1 VTEERGSRSVMD
13 PTDLWRQWYE
23 ASTKLWSDAARG
35 AQGGN
40 ASPADFYRRWFEG
53 AREMQRMIGATSP
66 AAVDGGPGGMQDMW
80 QRWSEASTATVQK
93 GAELGQNA
101 VDLLPRWTQMLEEAR
116 ANLLAGGSLPADPL
130 QFATRW
136 YNATSGPFSD
146 FVGDVIEREEF
157 LEPSSQFLQSYASF
171 YKVFKRNSEEYLK
184 SLQLPVRSDITRVAG
199 LVINLEDKIDRIEE
213 VLEDFEYTP
222 AKPATADSIEALEG
236 RIAGIE
242 RALKR
247 ASQNGEQAATAESVR
262 TLDSRLDG
270 VEGKLDRLLAALEN
284 GNGSAPA
291 ATNGSAAVE
300 VEATDAARREA
311 GERGV
316 DLTQV
321 EPTGSGGRVTVVDV
335 VEFAEADGDGAAV
348 EVEATDAARRKA
360 QELGVDLTQVE
371 GTGADGKITVDDVRR
386 KGDS

>member
-1 VTEERGSRSVMD
+1 MLAEERGSRFASD
-13 PTDLWRQWYE
+13 PTELWRQWYE
-23 ASTKLWSDAARG
+23 TSTKLWSDAARG
-35 AQGGN
+35 AQGGH
-40 ASPADFYRRWFEG
+40 ADPAGFYRRWFENV
-53 AREMQRMIGATSP
+53 REVQERMIGAAP
-66 AAVDGGPGGMQDMW
+66 QAVGGGTGVPELW
-80 QRWSEASTATVQK
+80 QRWFEATTSTWQK
-93 GAELGQNA
+93 GAEVGQNA

-116 ANLLAGGSLPADPL
+116 DNLIAGGNLPTDPL

-136 YNATSGPFSD
+136 YNATNGPFSD

-184 SLQLPVRSDITRVAG
+184 SLQLPVRSDISRVAG
-199 LVINLEDKIDRIEE
+199 LVINLEDKVDRIEE

-247 ASQNGEQAATAESVR
+247 ASQTGEQAATAESVR
-262 TLDSRLDG
+262 TLDGRLDQ

-284 GNGSAPA
+284 QNGDAPARANGSAY
-291 ATNGSAAVE
+291 

-311 GERGV
+311 DERGV
-316 DLTQV
+316 DLAQV
-321 EPTGSGGRVTVVDV
+321 EPTGSGDRVTMVDV
-335 VEFAEADGDGAAV
+335 VEFAEAGGGGSTV

-360 QELGVDLTQVE
+360 RELGVDLAEVE
-371 GTGADGKITVDDVRR
+371 GTGADGKITVDDVRK

>member
-1 VTEERGSRSVMD
+1 MD

-23 ASTKLWSDAARG
+23 TSTRLWSDAARG
-35 AQGGN
+35 AQGS
-40 ASPADFYRRWFEG
+40 ADPAGFYRRWFDG
-53 AREMQRMIGATSP
+53 AREMQERMIGAAP
-66 AAVDGGPGGMQDMW
+66 QAVEGNPGVQDMW
-80 QRWSEASTATVQK
+80 QRWSEASMATVQK

-116 ANLLAGGSLPADPL
+116 DSLLAGGNLPADPL

-184 SLQLPVRSDITRVAG
+184 SLQMPVRSDISRVAG
-199 LVINLEDKIDRIEE
+199 LVINLEDKVDRIEE

-236 RIAGIE
+236 RIGNIE
-242 RALKR
+242 SALER
-247 ASQNGEQAATAESVR
+247 VGQTGSEAATAESVR
-262 TLDSRLDG
+262 ALGARLDG

-284 GNGSAPA
+284 GNGGAPA
-291 ATNGSAAVE
+291 ATNGSVA

-311 GERGV
+311 KERGV

-321 EPTGSGGRVTVVDV
+321 DPTGSGGKITVVDV
-335 VEFAEADGDGAAV
+335 VEFAEADGAAV

-360 QELGVDLTQVE
+360 QELGVDLTRVE
-371 GTGADGKITVDDVRR
+371 GTGADGKITVDDVRK
-386 KGDS
+386 KGES

>member
-1 VTEERGSRSVMD
+1 MD

-23 ASTKLWSDAARG
+23 TSTKLWSNAARG

-40 ASPADFYRRWFEG
+40 ANPADFYRRWFDG
-53 AREMQRMIGATSP
+53 ARGMQERMIGAAP
-66 AAVDGGPGGMQDMW
+66 GAVEGAPGGMQDMW
-80 QRWSEASTATVQK
+80 QRWSEASTATLQK

-116 ANLLAGGSLPADPL
+116 DNLLAGGSLPVDPL

-184 SLQLPVRSDITRVAG
+184 SLQLPVRSDISRVAA

-236 RIAGIE
+236 RIGNIE
-242 RALKR
+242 SALER
-247 ASQNGEQAATAESVR
+247 VSQSGSEAATAASVR
-262 TLDSRLDG
+262 TLGGRLDG
-270 VEGKLDRLLAALEN
+270 VEGKLDRLLAALESQN
-284 GNGSAPA
+284 GSGNGSADA
-291 ATNGSAAVE
+291 SANASAQANGSAAVE

-311 GERGV
+311 EERGV
-316 DLTQV
+316 DLAQV
-321 EPTGSGGRVTVVDV
+321 EPTGAGDRVTVVDV
-335 VEFAEADGDGAAV
+335 VEFAEDGQDGDAV
-348 EVEATDAARRKA
+348 EVEVTDAARRKA

-371 GTGADGKITVDDVRR
+371 GTGADGKITIDDVRK

>member
-1 VTEERGSRSVMD
+1 MD

-23 ASTKLWSDAARG
+23 TSTKLWSESARG
-35 AQGGN
+35 AQGY
-40 ASPADFYRRWFEG
+40 ADPAGFYRQWFEG
-53 AREMQRMIGATSP
+53 ARGMRERMIGATPGAVGGAP
-66 AAVDGGPGGMQDMW
+66 AVQDMW
-80 QRWSEASTATVQK
+80 QRWSEASTATWQK

-116 ANLLAGGSLPADPL
+116 DNLLAGGNLPADPL

-157 LEPSSQFLQSYASF
+157 LEPSSQFLQSYAGF

-236 RIAGIE
+236 RIGGIE
-242 RALKR
+242 RALERVRR
-247 ASQNGEQAATAESVR
+247 AGKQNATAESVQ
-262 TLDSRLDG
+262 TLNGRLDG
-270 VEGKLDRLLAALEN
+270 VEDKLDKLLAAFESQNQN
-284 GNGSAPA
+284 GDASANASASTPAQSSNGS
-291 ATNGSAAVE
+291 
-300 VEATDAARREA
+300 D
-311 GERGV
+311 GEIK
-316 DLTQV
+316 
-321 EPTGSGGRVTVVDV
+321 
-335 VEFAEADGDGAAV
+335 
-348 EVEATDAARRKA
+348 ATDAARRKSR
-360 QELGVDLTQVE
+360 ELGVNLAEVE
-371 GTGADGKITVDDVRR
+371 GTGLNGEITVGDVRK
-386 KGDS
+386 KGES

>member
-1 VTEERGSRSVMD
+1 
-13 PTDLWRQWYE
+13 
-23 ASTKLWSDAARG
+23 
-35 AQGGN
+35 
-40 ASPADFYRRWFEG
+40 
-53 AREMQRMIGATSP
+53 
-66 AAVDGGPGGMQDMW
+66 MQDMW
-80 QRWSEASTATVQK
+80 QRWSEASASTVQK

-116 ANLLAGGSLPADPL
+116 DNLLAGGNLPADPL

-184 SLQLPVRSDITRVAG
+184 SLQLPVRSDISRVAG

-236 RIAGIE
+236 RIDGIE

-247 ASQNGEQAATAESVR
+247 VSQTGAQAATAESVQA
-262 TLDSRLDG
+262 LGGRLDG
-270 VEGKLDRLLAALEN
+270 VEGKLDRLLAALEGQN
-284 GNGSAPA
+284 VDAPAGAPAQSNGSA
-291 ATNGSAAVE
+291 VE
-300 VEATDAARREA
+300 IR
-311 GERGV
+311 
-316 DLTQV
+316 
-321 EPTGSGGRVTVVDV
+321 
-335 VEFAEADGDGAAV
+335 
-348 EVEATDAARRKA
+348 ATDAARRKA
-360 QELGVDLTQVE
+360 LEVGVNLAEVE
-371 GTGADGKITVDDVRR
+371 GTGTDGEITVGDVRR